1 VRSRQWLA
9 IAATGALAL
18 GVSACGSSNNDSGST
33 AGGGGSSTN
42 ASSSSSSGSSTI
54 NGAGSTFAAPIYQ
67 QWGSDL
73 RGQGTTV
80 NYQPV
85 GSGAGVA
92 QLTSG
97 TVDFAGS
104 DPPMTDDEERAAA
117 ARGDVVHFPMALGAI
132 TASYNVSGLRSGLR
146 LDGPTLAD
154 IFLGRITKWNDPA
167 IAALNAG
174 VSLPSDNITII
185 HRSDDSGTTRG
196 FTSFLA
202 SASPEWRSRVGADK
216 TVKWPVGTGARGN
229 DGVAAA
235 VKQTAGSIGYVEQAY
250 ALQNNFT
257 FASVRNAAGRYV
269 APTLDSTSAAANG
282 IAVPADLR
290 LTVGGSRDPGAY
302 PIVSQTFV
310 ITYRDLCRA
319 GVKDAA
325 ARGVVKFLQYGL
337 GSTGQGALRQLS
349 YAPMPS
355 AINQRAVAEIAT
367 LQCNGSAIAG

>member
-1 VRSRQWLA
+1 
-9 IAATGALAL
+9 
-18 GVSACGSSNNDSGST
+18 
-33 AGGGGSSTN
+33 
-42 ASSSSSSGSSTI
+42 
-54 NGAGSTFAAPIYQ
+54 
-67 QWGSDL
+67 
-73 RGQGTTV
+73 V

-104 DPPMTDDEERAAA
+104 DPAMTDAEERTAA
-117 ARGDVVHFPMALGAI
+117 ARGEVVHFPMALGAI

-154 IFLGRITKWNDPA
+154 IFLGRVTKWNDPA

-174 VSLPSDNITII
+174 VSLPSSNITII

-196 FTSFLA
+196 FTAFL
-202 SASPEWRSRVGADK
+202 SSVSPEWRSRVGVGRS
-216 TVKWPVGTGARGN
+216 VKWPTGTGARGN

-235 VKQTAGSIGYVEQAY
+235 VKQTSGAIGYVEQAY

-257 FASVRNAAGRYV
+257 FADVRNAAGRFV
-269 APTLDSTSAAANG
+269 APTLASTSAAANG
-282 IAVPADLR
+282 ITVPADLR
-290 LTVGGSRDPGAY
+290 LTVGGSRDPAAY

-319 GVKDAA
+319 GVKDAS

-337 GSTGQGALRQLS
+337 GSAGQGALRQLS

-367 LQCNGSAIAG
+367 LQCNGSPIAG